1 MLRTSGKLTKKTT
14 RLILR
19 AIHSYYVSGLDLAA
33 ACALAASELVQSPN
47 GHGHWIKTFGLDAF
61 DASKDAE
68 TRARYEKLRLSSASN
83 NRCAPELPPADRRT
97 NKAPHPKFAEH
108 ARQTI
113 DMHGAALNLTAGPV
127 DPNAPQVVNFKL
139 HGTQQEAEQARADQ
153 GQGSPA
159 PITTPTQQSPTQ
171 PDQAQQNDGKGG
183 SGTSTEH
190 GKPKDPNAPGGAPLG
205 LLRFDGEPALR
216 AALVDALRGRRREIV
231 RRGLSEGSLDLG
243 RIARTGAGIDLGRA
257 WQERTA
263 PDTRR
268 TALWIALDK
277 SGSMHDGGPIKWSAA
292 ASAAAMILRA
302 VEREGIRCGLS
313 AYDTLCTHVLDLGA
327 KQPRTLAQT
336 LDWLSYDQ
344 SKGNTNA
351 PWCGAEIG
359 AKLLSVRADR
369 RVMIVLCD
377 QAYNPNDPKWAEL
390 ARSGIELWGIEIEQQ
405 AYAPWTV
412 EAPLPAWAHRYST
425 GSNALALNWARELRQ
440 HVGRVSV

>member
-19 AIHSYYVSGLDLAA
+19 AIHQYHERGLDLAA

-47 GHGHWIKTFGLDAF
+47 GHAHWVKTFGPDAF
-61 DASKDAE
+61 DPTKDAE
-68 TRARYEKLRLSSASN
+68 TRARYEKLRQSSASN
-83 NRCAPELPPADRRT
+83 NRCAPELPPADQRT
-97 NKAPHPKFAEH
+97 NKAPNPKFAEL

-113 DMHGAALNLTAGPV
+113 DMHGATLNLSAGPV

-139 HGTQQEAEQARADQ
+139 HRTQQEAEQARADQ
-153 GQGSPA
+153 AQGSPA
-159 PITTPTQQSPTQ
+159 PVTTQAQPGQTQ
-171 PDQAQQNDGKGG
+171 PGQPQQNDGKGG

-277 SGSMHDGGPIKWSAA
+277 SGSMHDGGPIKWGAA

-302 VEREGIRCGLS
+302 VEREGIRCGLT
-313 AYDTLCTHVLDLGA
+313 AYDTSCTHVLDLES

-336 LDWLSYDQ
+336 LEWLSCDRAD
-344 SKGNTNA
+344 GNTYA
-351 PWCGAEIG
+351 PYCGAEIG
-359 AKLLSVRADR
+359 GKLLKVRADR

-377 QAYNPNDPKWAEL
+377 EAYKPNDSRWNDL
-390 ARSGIELWGIEIEQQ
+390 ARSGIELWGIEISPR
-405 AYAPWTV
+405 ANAPWTV

-425 GSNALALNWARELRQ
+425 GSAALALNWARELRQ
-440 HVGRVSV
+440 HVGRVTA